1 MRDANGGPMEAGTLL
16 VEGTAAAAAGVHAS
30 GRACVVRSL
39 VEAARCR
46 PGDVLVTVDVDADW
60 MPLLRQAA
68 AVVTDRGDRY
78 GRMAALCR
86 QLRVPAVVG
95 TGKATASIPNGWM
108 VTVSCAGGAG
118 RVFACRPG
126 WRQRAR
132 STAGRGSRAPAR

>member
-1 MRDANGGPMEAGTLL
+1 VRDANGEPREGGTLL

-39 VEAARCR
+39 AEAARCR

-60 MPLLRQAA
+60 MPLLRQVAA
-68 AVVTDRGDRY
+68 IVTDRGDRY

-95 TGKATASIPNGWM
+95 TGNATASIPNGWM
-108 VTVSCAGGAG
+108 VTVSCVSGAG

-126 WRQRAR
+126 RRQHAR
-132 STAGRGSRAPAR
+132 PVGDGRSQAPTC